1 MVVVTDVDYSLLV
14 PKELRSHACVLTHNL
29 FSVIRIDGRGAL
41 SSEILRKLLGR
52 NSAAIMQKLE
62 GTLIELERD
71 YSAGYHCR
79 FYRFVPGFTR
89 FCCKT
94 ITDPLLVRAW
104 FRNTVNRKQPIHR
117 WLDKILAE
125 DKLEFDSDG
134 ANEHLDRLT
143 NQEFLA
149 LDKSCSME
157 NYVAGVR
164 QSIARAGNMRTLYLA
179 QSLNLST
186 VEEFGH
192 RYHTPLTSLP
202 KRRRGYFRWSGEPLV
217 NVDIRN
223 SQPLF
228 LCLAFAKAGG
238 VIKDDWKRYKDLCER
253 GCLYESL
260 NWSNIDRAEF
270 KERFFEEVLF
280 SKPETV
286 LYKKFTQKFFTE
298 FESVF
303 QFIFDLK
310 NPKPPRAASV
320 TGQVVNGFIVG
331 LTLVNGGYGY
341 TDHPIVK
348 ITGAG
353 GSGASAVVAVTN
365 SEIVSLSI
373 TSPGSGY
380 PTTTTVDVVFGAES
394 LSSVVLSTSR
404 LVVGAA
410 LEVSATTT
418 AGVSYQWLSSNDL
431 KAWLNQGNQ
440 FTATTQAS
448 KSTFGISSEQQC
460 YRLIT

>member
-1 MVVVTDVDYSLLV
+1 LSTVSKTESAERFVVVVPDVDYSLLV
-14 PKELRSHACVLTHNL
+14 PKELLSHAWVLTHNL

-52 NSAAIMQKLE
+52 NSAAIMQKFE

-117 WLDKILAE
+117 WLDQILAD

-143 NQEFLA
+143 SHEFLA

-164 QSIARAGNMRTLYLA
+164 QSIARAGNMRKLYLA
-179 QSLNLST
+179 QSLSLST
-186 VEEFGH
+186 VDEFGH

-202 KRRRGYFRWSGEPLV
+202 KRYRGYFRWSGEPLV

-238 VIKDDWKRYKDLCER
+238 EIKDDWKRYKDLCER

-286 LYKKFTQKFFTE
+286 LYKKFAQKFFTE

-310 NPKPPRAASV
+310 NPKPSRQLKGKDREKPHRLLAKHLQRAESQFMFE
-320 TGQVVNGFIVG
+320 QVVPSLMAQGIRPVIPIHDSV
-331 LTLVNGGYGY
+331 LT
-341 TDHPIVK
+341 TEEHAP
-348 ITGAG
+348 
-353 GSGASAVVAVTN
+353 AVENTIRAEFKRVRFKCEVRVE
-365 SEIVSLSI
+365 S
-373 TSPGSGY
+373 
-380 PTTTTVDVVFGAES
+380 TVE
-394 LSSVVLSTSR
+394 
-404 LVVGAA
+404 
-410 LEVSATTT
+410 E
-418 AGVSYQWLSSNDL
+418 
-431 KAWLNQGNQ
+431 
-440 FTATTQAS
+440 
-448 KSTFGISSEQQC
+448 
-460 YRLIT
+460 